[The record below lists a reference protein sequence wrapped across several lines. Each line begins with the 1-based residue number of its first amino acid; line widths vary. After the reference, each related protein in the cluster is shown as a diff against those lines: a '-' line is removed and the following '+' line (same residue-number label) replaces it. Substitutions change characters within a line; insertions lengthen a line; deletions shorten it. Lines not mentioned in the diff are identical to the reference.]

1 VTFTIDTLLPTV
13 TLTAPAALSNNR
25 KPTFSGTVSEATT
38 LTVAIYDK
46 EGHEVSKA
54 TAKSNGGAWTSG
66 PANPELPNVKGKIG
80 YTAAVTATD
89 EAGNST
95 TTPRVKFVVDTEAPT
110 VILNRPPSRT
120 NNRTPAFSGTATDN
134 TPVTVDV
141 YTPGQQPLGG
151 TCEKPGAPIA
161 TATAAGTGK
170 GWSSSAVSRTLPDGN
185 YVAIAVQTSA
195 FGNHCGETPAA
206 PFTIDTV
213 PPHVTIDYP
222 AAGSSSS
229 GESVLIGGSAGTSAG
244 DLPTV
249 MVRLYEGETIGSGQA
264 PIRIHPATRVGSGWS
279 ETFASLPPGTYTA
292 RAEQA
297 DEAGN
302 VGVSSTDTFHVASAP
317 GGSPSAS
324 FSWYPPVVHAGERVS
339 LVSSSTDATS
349 PLTAFAWDLAG
360 NGSFQPGAQLLST
373 SFATAGNH
381 VVRLRVT
388 DASGVSSVAA
398 QTIPV
403 RPPEAALM
411 QPFPLVRIIT
421 TRTRSGVRLR
431 LLSILAS
438 PGARIIVTCKGHGC
452 PIKKQSKVASAR
464 KVGLASVSF
473 ARFERVLPSG
483 ITLEIRVYK
492 PGNVGKYTR
501 LSIRRGRVRRVD
513 GCLAPDG
520 VQAIACPS

>member
-1 VTFTIDTLLPTV
+1 
-13 TLTAPAALSNNR
+13 
-25 KPTFSGTVSEATT
+25 
-38 LTVAIYDK
+38 
-46 EGHEVSKA
+46 
-54 TAKSNGGAWTSG
+54 
-66 PANPELPNVKGKIG
+66 
-80 YTAAVTATD
+80 
-89 EAGNST
+89 
-95 TTPRVKFVVDTEAPT
+95 
-110 VILNRPPSRT
+110 
-120 NNRTPAFSGTATDN
+120 
-134 TPVTVDV
+134 
-141 YTPGQQPLGG
+141 
-151 TCEKPGAPIA
+151 
-161 TATAAGTGK
+161 
-170 GWSSSAVSRTLPDGN
+170 
-185 YVAIAVQTSA
+185 
-195 FGNHCGETPAA
+195 
-206 PFTIDTV
+206 
-213 PPHVTIDYP
+213 
-222 AAGSSSS
+222 
-229 GESVLIGGSAGTSAG
+229 
-244 DLPTV
+244 
-249 MVRLYEGETIGSGQA
+249 
-264 PIRIHPATRVGSGWS
+264 
-279 ETFASLPPGTYTA
+279 
-292 RAEQA
+292 
-297 DEAGN
+297 
-302 VGVSSTDTFHVASAP
+302 
-317 GGSPSAS
+317 
-324 FSWYPPVVHAGERVS
+324 VHAGERVS

-452 PIKKQSKVASAR
+452 PIKKQSKVASTG

-473 ARFERVLPSG
+473 ARFEQVLPSG
-483 ITLEIRVYK
+483 ITLEVRVYK